1 MALIANRK
9 SVMTLFSSDNDIHC
23 HRVRIV
29 LAEKGINF
37 EVVDVNPA
45 NPPEDL
51 MELNPYGGVPVL
63 VDRDLDLP
71 GAGYPPGNQGFPGLL
86 NNRNNF

>member
-9 SVMTLFSSDNDIHC
+9 SVMTLFSSANDLHC

-29 LAEKGINF
+29 LAEKSINF
-37 EVVDVNPA
+37 EVIDVSPE

-51 MELNPYGGVPVL
+51 MELNPYGAVPTL
-63 VDRDLDLP
+63 VDRELVLYDS
-71 GAGYPPGNQGFPGLL
+71 
-86 NNRNNF
+86 